1 MRRKY
6 KSVQCGNGTYI
17 NNNMHSLML
26 SGYKLGHVVISL
38 KELECCGMNLAGVR
52 NVSKVELTSVTRL
65 GDLLDFVL
73 LFIAFGNN

>member
-1 MRRKY
+1 
-6 KSVQCGNGTYI
+6 
-17 NNNMHSLML
+17 ML
-26 SGYKLGHVVISL
+26 SGYKLGHLVISL

>member
-6 KSVQCGNGTYI
+6 KSIQCGNGTYI

-26 SGYKLGHVVISL
+26 SGYKLGHIFISL

-52 NVSKVELTSVTRL
+52 NVSTVELTINAKSGQVL
-65 GDLLDFVL
+65 GPFLFVSSM
-73 LFIAFGNN
+73 